1 MFHPYA
7 RDPQTLARPWA
18 VPGTAGLEHRIG
30 GIEKADVTGVISYD
44 PDNHE
49 RMTHLRR
56 DKIAGIAASIP
67 ALEVDDPDGD
77 ARVLALGWGSTYG
90 PIHAAARSVRR
101 HGMPVARAH
110 LRHLNPFPSN
120 LGEVLR
126 RYERVIV
133 PEMNLGQLALL
144 LRAKYLVDVHS
155 HTAVRGLPFTAG
167 ELAEVLTAAVQAL
180 PEPSV
185 ERAQ

>member
-67 ALEVDDPDGD
+67 ALEQ
-77 ARVLALGWGSTYG
+77 
-90 PIHAAARSVRR
+90 
-101 HGMPVARAH
+101 ARAH
-110 LRHLNPFPSN
+110 TRAVGAQASAA
-120 LGEVLR
+120 
-126 RYERVIV
+126 
-133 PEMNLGQLALL
+133 LA
-144 LRAKYLVDVHS
+144 
-155 HTAVRGLPFTAG
+155 GLPDNDAR
-167 ELAEVLTAAVQAL
+167 AALGAL
-180 PEPSV
+180 V
-185 ERAQ
+185 EQVVDRVG